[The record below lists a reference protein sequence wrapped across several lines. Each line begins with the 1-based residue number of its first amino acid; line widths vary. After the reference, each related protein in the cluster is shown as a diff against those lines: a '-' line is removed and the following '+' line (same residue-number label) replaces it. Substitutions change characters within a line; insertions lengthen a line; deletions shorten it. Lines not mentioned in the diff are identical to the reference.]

1 MWFEQFSDKGF
12 AHEKESQLKG
22 WTRKKKEALIS
33 GEFDQL
39 PKLSKA
45 YHKKTD

>member
-12 AHEKESQLKG
+12 AHEKESQFKG